1 MSINVQGLR
10 PWEWDAMDT
19 HDYYR
24 IVTIQHIWRDHMGEA
39 RRMATEAQQAR
50 AAAQRG

>member
-1 MSINVQGLR
+1 MTVDVGKLR
-10 PWEWDAMDT
+10 PWEWDRLDT

-24 IVTIQHIWRDHMGEA
+24 IVTIQQIWRDTVGES
-39 RRMATEAQQAR
+39 RRMATEAHNAS